1 MTDETYY
8 KWLLPNRVTPIQK
21 KTWPVRVK
29 KWTAEESPVICQSG
43 WHGVLRKD
51 ILKHLPQTDIAEL
64 WEVEV
69 RGELVH
75 GNDKFAAPQM
85 RLIRKVATTDARMLR
100 LFSCDAAQEVLW
112 VFEKERP
119 NDTRV
124 RDCIEV
130 ARRYAMGEAT
140 EQERAAAGGAAGDAA
155 WDAARDAARAARD
168 AARDA
173 AWAAAWAAAGDAAG
187 DAAWDA
193 ARDAAWDAAGAAAW
207 ARFNDLLCE
216 RLGV

>member
-8 KWLLPNRVTPIQK
+8 KWLLPNRVTPIQN
-21 KTWPVRVK
+21 KTWPVRMK
-29 KWTAEESPVICQSG
+29 QWTAEESPVICESG

-51 ILKHLPQTDIAEL
+51 ILKHLPQTDISEL

-69 RGELVH
+69 KGELIH
-75 GNDKFAAPQM
+75 GDDKFAAPQM

-100 LFSCDAAQEVLW
+100 LFACDVAQEVLW

-119 NDTRV
+119 NDARV

-140 EQERAAAGGAAGDAA
+140 EQERDAAGDAAWDAARDARDAARAAGDAA
-155 WDAARDAARAARD
+155 WDAARDAARAA
-168 AARDA
+168 
-173 AWAAAWAAAGDAAG
+173 AWAAAA
-187 DAAWDA
+187 
-193 ARDAAWDAAGAAAW
+193 AAWDAAG

>member
-1 MTDETYY
+1 MTDERVEPTQTYY

-85 RLIRKVATTDARMLR
+85 RLVRKVATTDARMLR
-100 LFSCDAAQEVLW
+100 LFACDAAQDVLW
-112 VFEKERP
+112 IFEKERP

-130 ARRYAMGEAT
+130 ARRYAIGEAT
-140 EQERAAAGGAAGDAA
+140 EKER
-155 WDAARDAARAARD
+155 
-168 AARDA
+168 
-173 AWAAAWAAAGDAAG
+173 AAAGDAAG
-187 DAAWDA
+187 DAAWAAGDVAWAAAGTAVGAASWAVEADAWDA
-193 ARDAAWDAAGAAAW
+193 ARAAAWDAGAAAR

>member
-8 KWLLPNRVTPIQK
+8 KWLLPNRVTPIQN
-21 KTWPVRVK
+21 KTWPVRMK
-29 KWTAEESPVICQSG
+29 QWTAEESPVICESG

-51 ILKHLPQTDIAEL
+51 ILKHLPQTNISEL

-75 GNDKFAAPQM
+75 GEDKFSAPQM

-100 LFSCDAAQEVLW
+100 LFACDVAQEVLW

-130 ARRYAMGEAT
+130 ARLYAMGEAT
-140 EQERAAAGGAAGDAA
+140 EQERAAAGDAAG
-155 WDAARDAARAARD
+155 DAARDAARAARD

>member
-29 KWTAEESPVICQSG
+29 QWTAEESPVICESG

-51 ILKHLPQTDIAEL
+51 ILKHLPQTDISEL

-69 RGELVH
+69 NGELVH
-75 GNDKFAAPQM
+75 GDDKFAAPQM
-85 RLIRKVATTDARMLR
+85 RLVRKVATTDARMLR
-100 LFSCDAAQEVLW
+100 LFACDVAQDVLW
-112 VFEKERP
+112 IFEKERP

-130 ARRYAMGEAT
+130 ARRYAIGEAT
-140 EQERAAAGGAAGDAA
+140 EKERAAT
-155 WDAARDAARAARD
+155 
-168 AARDA
+168 
-173 AWAAAWAAAGDAAG
+173 WAAAWAAARDAGA
-187 DAAWDA
+187 A
-193 ARDAAWDAAGAAAW
+193 ARDAGYAAWAAGDAAW

>member
-8 KWLLPNRVTPIQK
+8 KWLLPNRVTPIQN
-21 KTWPVRVK
+21 KTWPVRMK
-29 KWTAEESPVICQSG
+29 QWTAEESPVICESG

-51 ILKHLPQTDIAEL
+51 ILKHLPQTDISEL

-69 RGELVH
+69 KGELIH
-75 GNDKFAAPQM
+75 GDDKFAAPQM

-100 LFSCDAAQEVLW
+100 LFACDVAQEVLW

-140 EQERAAAGGAAGDAA
+140 EQERAAAGDAAGDAA

-173 AWAAAWAAAGDAAG
+173 AWAAAWAAAGDAA
-187 DAAWDA
+187 
-193 ARDAAWDAAGAAAW
+193 WDAAGAAAW